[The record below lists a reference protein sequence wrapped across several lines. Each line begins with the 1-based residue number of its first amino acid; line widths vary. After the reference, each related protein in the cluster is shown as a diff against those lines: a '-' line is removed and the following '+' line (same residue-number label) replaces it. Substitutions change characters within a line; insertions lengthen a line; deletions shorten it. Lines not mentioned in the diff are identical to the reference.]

1 MRVFRP
7 RPVARIVRQFPQP
20 EPPAADVA
28 YEQRWLGL
36 AKTGFVGLRNFDQGV
51 VETTGAFVE
60 EDKNGQPKYWLK
72 PKAPLW
78 GDKAEGL
85 PELPGVPVVFANP
98 EDVNQD
104 MKFPFV
110 LVTRAEISPAMAR
123 WSLGYQ
129 QYRAP
134 ADGAV
139 PFTTTLPNGKV
150 VNGYDRMEI
159 VAQAIPYDITYTITI
174 KARFRGA
181 PGQRNQVNAI
191 FGHILRRF
199 PPYGT
204 IDVVD
209 SIGDLRKYQAFNESI
224 SNLDN
229 ITEVQDRV
237 IGFQLMVRV
246 EAELDLND
254 PYTAQTV
261 RLVPAPQFHPV

>member
-7 RPVARIVRQFPQP
+7 RPVPRIVRQFPVI
-20 EPPAADVA
+20 EPTAAENA

-36 AKTGFVGLRNFDQGV
+36 AKTGFVGLRNFDQGL
-51 VETTGAFVE
+51 VETTGAYVE
-60 EDKNGQPKYWLK
+60 PDKNGQPKYWLK
-72 PKAPLW
+72 PGRHLW

-85 PELPGVPVVFANP
+85 PEMPGVPVVFANP

-110 LVTRAEISPAMAR
+110 LVTRADISPDMER

-139 PFTTTLPNGKV
+139 PFTTTLPNGAI

-159 VAQAIPYDITYTITI
+159 VPQAIPYNITYSITI

-181 PGQRNQVNAI
+181 PGQRNQVNGI
-191 FGHILRRF
+191 FEHILRKF

-209 SIGDLRKYQAFNESI
+209 SIGDLRKYQAFNESV
-224 SNLDN
+224 SNLDS

-237 IGFQLMVRV
+237 IGFQMLIRV

-261 RLVPAPQFHPV
+261 RKVPAPVFNPI